1 MRSRSVWHEKMGP
14 MAPSE
19 CDRDVEH
26 AAQLLE
32 RPLLAFRRYLTGG
45 EHARTVVAG
54 DCLGDVVLRRFPPGD
69 PAGGHELAVTKLLA
83 DLDFLA
89 PRLLA
94 SADVPDHGALLV
106 TELIDGAAPQA
117 VSDQDMAIGLAHAL
131 ARIHRIA
138 GRGLREV
145 PAKPPSGRSRV
156 ARLAQD
162 RFARLDL
169 SERVLTHYDFWTG
182 NTLWKDS
189 TLVGVVDWSGARSA
203 PRGVDLAWARLD
215 LILQGRPEAAHLLLD
230 HYRST
235 TGLGVA
241 DIWEWDLQ
249 AAAQAVDAVGTWS
262 PNYVGIG
269 LTELT
274 ADRLVVRMAGWAE
287 QLIS

>member
-1 MRSRSVWHEKMGP
+1 MTL
-14 MAPSE
+14 SE
-19 CDRDVEH
+19 WARDVEC
-26 AAQLLE
+26 AARLLN
-32 RPLLAFRRYLTGG
+32 RPFLAFRRCLSGG

-54 DCLGDVVLRRFPPGD
+54 DDVGNVVVRRFPPGD
-69 PAGGHELAVTKLLA
+69 AAGRHELFVTERLA
-83 DLDFLA
+83 MLDGLA

-94 SADVPDHGALLV
+94 SIDDANDGALLV
-106 TELIDGAAPQA
+106 TDLIDGTAPQA
-117 VSDQDMAIGLAHAL
+117 VSDQDLASGLAYAL
-131 ARIHRIA
+131 AQIHEIT
-138 GRGLREV
+138 GSGLREV
-145 PAKPPSGRSRV
+145 PAQEPSGDSRI

-162 RFARLDL
+162 RFTRLDL

-182 NTLWKDS
+182 NTLWKGG

-215 LILQGRPEAAHLLLD
+215 LILQRRPEAAHLLLD

-235 TGLGVA
+235 TGLGMA

-269 LTELT
+269 LTELN
-274 ADRLVVRMAGWAE
+274 ADRLAMQMAAWVE
-287 QLIS
+287 QLLSNPGA